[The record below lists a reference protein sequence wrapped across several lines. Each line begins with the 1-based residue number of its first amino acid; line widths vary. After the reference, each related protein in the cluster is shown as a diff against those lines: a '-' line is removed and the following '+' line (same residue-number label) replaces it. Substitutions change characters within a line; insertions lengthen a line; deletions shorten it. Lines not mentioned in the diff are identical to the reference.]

1 MKLEKILLSHG
12 SGGKLTHSLIRDIF
26 LEEFRNPILESLG
39 DSATFNINEER
50 LAYTTDAYVVDPI
63 FFPGG
68 SIGRLAVCGT
78 VNDLAMSGA
87 RPLYLSASFIIEEGL
102 SKAFLR
108 KIVRSMKQAADEAGV
123 EIVCGDTKVVA
134 RGAADK
140 IFITTSGI
148 GLVPDGVEI
157 SPARIRPGDQIIVSG
172 TIGDHGIAI
181 LSKREGLA
189 FRAEIVSDVAPLNH
203 LVKAMLS
210 EARDE
215 IHVLRDPTRGGLATT
230 LNEFVE
236 GSGVGLRIYEDRLP
250 VSDSVRGACE
260 LLGFDP
266 IYVANE
272 GKLVAITSKDST
284 EIVLACMKKND
295 YGKQAEVIG
304 EVVTEPKGIVSLVTR
319 IGGTRIVDMLSGEQL
334 PRIC

>member
-12 SGGKLTHSLIRDIF
+12 SGGKLTHSLIRDVF

-68 SIGRLAVCGT
+68 DIGRLAICGT

-102 SKAFLR
+102 SKADLKR
-108 KIVRSMKQAADEAGV
+108 IVRSMREAADEAGV
-123 EIVCGDTKVVA
+123 EVVCGDTKVVA
-134 RGAADK
+134 KGAADK

-148 GLVPDGVEI
+148 GLIPQGVEI
-157 SPARIRPGDQIIVSG
+157 SPSRIRPGDQIILSG
-172 TIGDHGIAI
+172 SIGDHGIAI

-189 FRAEIVSDVAPLNH
+189 FQAEIASDAAPLNRLVASMLNEAKDAVH
-203 LVKAMLS
+203 L
-210 EARDE
+210 
-215 IHVLRDPTRGGLATT
+215 LRDPTRGGVATT

-236 GSGVGLRIYEDRLP
+236 GTNVGLRIYEDRLP

-266 IYVANE
+266 LYVANE

-284 EIVLACMKKND
+284 EKILNCMRKNE
-295 YGKQAEVIG
+295 YGKEAEIIG
-304 EVVTEPKGIVSLVTR
+304 EVVPEPKGIVSLVTR
-319 IGGTRIVDMLSGEQL
+319 IGGTRIVDMLTGEQL